1 MIYKCRMGLGGNF
14 SSHQDS
20 LSQLPLNSLTN
31 GIKIEKIIGNG
42 EGLPIKITVTWTFKR
57 NQQYYVI

>member
-1 MIYKCRMGLGGNF
+1 MEWDWRWENF
-14 SSHQDS
+14 SPHEDS

-31 GIKIEKIIGNG
+31 GIKIENIIGNG
-42 EGLPIKITVTWTFKR
+42 EGLAIKITVTWTFKR

>member
-1 MIYKCRMGLGGNF
+1 MQNGFGDWEIF
-14 SSHQDS
+14 PP

-31 GIKIEKIIGNG
+31 GNKIENIIGNG
-42 EGLPIKITVTWTFKR
+42 DRLPIKITVTWTFKR